1 LFLVR
6 QKVEVCYTPSCKKS
20 EAEMST
26 ITFDTHKFI
35 KRLTEAGMPLIQAEV
50 LAEEQTK
57 LIDERLATKD
67 DLNMMEMRLTMKLG
81 ALIAAGI
88 GLVATLGKLFH

>member
-1 LFLVR
+1 
-6 QKVEVCYTPSCKKS
+6 
-20 EAEMST
+20 MSSL
-26 ITFDTHKFI
+26 TFDAHKYI

-67 DLNMMEMRLTMKLG
+67 DLKMMELRLTMKLG

-88 GLVATLGKLFH
+88 GIVATVTKLLN

>member
-1 LFLVR
+1 
-6 QKVEVCYTPSCKKS
+6 
-20 EAEMST
+20 MSAL
-26 ITFDTHKFI
+26 TFDTHKFI
-35 KRLTEAGMPLIQAEV
+35 KRLTEAGMPLGQAEV

-67 DLNMMEMRLTMKLG
+67 DLKMMELRLTMKLG

-88 GLVATLGKLFH
+88 GVVATVTKLLQ